1 MTSSCKEGWTLACCT
16 SEHHQS
22 AVTWTAQQTASGGDS
37 NVCHPLCGQR
47 SCSVCP
53 CLWRI
58 RPAILH
64 VWAHSL
70 QIARALHSCRLLSER
85 TTEWYVFC
93 FIFSPPKLFVM
104 PFLSN
109 LFPYDNQMSETW
121 SLRYNQ
127 SQRTCHYPYCK
138 PTYSL
143 NVKKIADDKCGLIRN
158 TCLGGVLMG
167 RVWVLAD
174 EKHRI
179 CSLRCELI
187 SFRKRIKKWKKNH
200 AFIYIYIYK
209 NSI

>member
-1 MTSSCKEGWTLACCT
+1 MTSSYKEGWTLACCT
-16 SEHHQS
+16 SERHQS

-85 TTEWYVFC
+85 TTEWYMFC
-93 FIFSPPKLFVM
+93 FIFFPPKLFVM

-121 SLRYNQ
+121 SLWYNQ

-143 NVKKIADDKCGLIRN
+143 NVKEIADDNVVWLETPAWVVCWW
-158 TCLGGVLMG
+158 GGFGYWLMKSTEFAHYAVSQSVSENG
-167 RVWVLAD
+167 
-174 EKHRI
+174 
-179 CSLRCELI
+179 
-187 SFRKRIKKWKKNH
+187 
-200 AFIYIYIYK
+200 
-209 NSI
+209 